1 MTKIVWIG
9 MIALSLL
16 AMPLQA
22 GANANARMMV
32 HLLDY
37 LAVDYSMAVDQGQ
50 IISKAEYA
58 EMQEFSKTIR
68 EMTAAAGGDLQSDA
82 LLLQEL
88 VAKKAPRTKI
98 ASVANSL
105 KQKIINHYDLEVGP
119 KRWPDIQNGKAL
131 YNLHCQACHGPQGKG
146 NGAMAQGL
154 EPAPTNFHHPEKAQ
168 GLSPFQAYNTIR
180 LGVEGTSMRA
190 FNELSDDEVWDL
202 AFYVIS
208 MQYRDSL
215 PFTVAQA
222 PRPHSPVSLNQLA
235 SMDNKELSEEL
246 NLDENSPLLAALRI
260 YPTEIARRPSDAY
273 IAKAISLLK
282 QSVNQYEN
290 DAPSAARTSAL
301 TAYLEGVEPIEVQL
315 RAHNAPLVARIEN
328 TMGRMRSAI
337 ENGAAPST
345 VQQYAAQS
353 IELLQEAQQTME
365 SDSFGSG
372 LAFMLSSSI
381 ILREGLEAFLV
392 IITILG
398 IIRAMK
404 LRRAAQWVHGG
415 WVAALAAG
423 IGLWFAAGELFT
435 FTGAQREL
443 MEGFIAIFA
452 VGVLLYVGF
461 WMHSKSQ
468 AGRWQAYVK
477 DKIQTLARRENML
490 GLALLSFLV
499 VFREAF
505 ESVLFLSALNLEVAP
520 GDQWAFT
527 SGIVVAFAALIVISV
542 LLLRYSKKIPIPKL
556 FKYSALVIS
565 FLAVIL
571 AGKGV
576 HALQEAGSVSIS
588 VLPLHFSVDA
598 LGLYATWE
606 TLIAQLGV
614 LLLIV
619 LLWNI
624 SQRKA
629 LPTRRQSQQPAPS
642 QA

>member
-1 MTKIVWIG
+1 MTKRIG
-9 MIALSLL
+9 IWMMALSLL
-16 AMPLQA
+16 ALPVQA
-22 GANANARMMV
+22 GDDANARMMV

-50 IISKAEYA
+50 IISEAEYA
-58 EMQEFSKTIR
+58 EMQEFSLTIR
-68 EMTAAAGGDLQSDA
+68 EMTAASGGDLQSDA
-82 LLLQEL
+82 ALLQEL
-88 VAKKAPRTKI
+88 VDKKAPRTKI

-119 KRWPDIQNGKAL
+119 KRWPEIQNGAEIYK
-131 YNLHCQACHGPQGKG
+131 LHCQACHGPQGKG
-146 NGAMAQGL
+146 KGAMAEGL
-154 EPAPTNFHHPEKAQ
+154 EPAPTNFHAADKAQ

-190 FNELSDDEVWDL
+190 FDELSDDEVWDL

-208 MQYRDSL
+208 MQYREEV
-215 PFTVAQA
+215 PFTAAEA
-222 PRPHSPVSLNQLA
+222 PRPEMPLTLAQLA
-235 SMDNKELSEEL
+235 SLDNNELQEKL
-246 NLDENSPLLAALRI
+246 NVEANAPLLAALRL
-260 YPTEIARRPSDAY
+260 YPTEVGRRPGDAY
-273 IAKAISLLK
+273 IAKAIGLIK
-282 QSVNQYEN
+282 QSVSQYEN
-290 DAPSAARTSAL
+290 DAAGPARTSAL
-301 TAYLEGVEPIEVQL
+301 TAYLEGVEPIEMQL
-315 RAHNAPLVARIEN
+315 RAHNAPLVAQIES
-328 TMGRMRSAI
+328 TMGGMRSAI
-337 ENGAAPST
+337 EKGAAT
-345 VQQYAAQS
+345 ELVQERATQS
-353 IELLQEAQQTME
+353 IELLQEAQQSME
-365 SDSFGSG
+365 ADSFGTG

-404 LRRAAQWVHGG
+404 LPRAARWVHLG
-415 WVAALAAG
+415 WLAALASG
-423 IGLWFAAGELFT
+423 VGLWFAAGQLFT

-477 DKIQTLARRENML
+477 EKIQTLARRENML

-505 ESVLFLSALNLEVAP
+505 ESVLFLSALNLEVAA

-527 SGIVVAFAALIVISV
+527 AGIVAAFIALFVISV

-556 FKYSALVIS
+556 FKYSAMVIS

-571 AGKGV
+571 AGKGI

-588 VLPLHFSVDA
+588 VLPAHFSIDA
-598 LGLYATWE
+598 LGVYATWE
-606 TLIAQLGV
+606 TLLAQAAI
-614 LLLIV
+614 LLLVFI
-619 LLWNI
+619 LWNV
-624 SQRKA
+624 SQRKG
-629 LPTRRQSQQPAPS
+629 LPAKTERSAAPS